1 MNNKNNTHNT
11 EERLPIMALIWM
23 RSAYDPRASDVLGG
37 QTVKEQET
45 VATARAQQD
54 GVPLH
59 HISHIISDNVD
70 DAEQRLDAILH
81 VLQKRPADVLLT
93 SAEVFKHDSDD
104 DAMKLHLM
112 LRTRGTQLVLCDT

>member
-1 MNNKNNTHNT
+1 MNDKNNTHNT
-11 EERLPIMALIWM
+11 EERLPAMALIWM
-23 RSAYDPRASDVLGG
+23 RSADDPRAPDALGG
-37 QTVKEQET
+37 HTVKAQET
-45 VATARAQQD
+45 AAMARAQHD

-81 VLQKRPADVLLT
+81 VLQELPADVLLT
-93 SAEVFKHDSDD
+93 SAEVFTHDSDD

-112 LRTRGTQLVLCDT
+112 LHLRGTRLVLCDP